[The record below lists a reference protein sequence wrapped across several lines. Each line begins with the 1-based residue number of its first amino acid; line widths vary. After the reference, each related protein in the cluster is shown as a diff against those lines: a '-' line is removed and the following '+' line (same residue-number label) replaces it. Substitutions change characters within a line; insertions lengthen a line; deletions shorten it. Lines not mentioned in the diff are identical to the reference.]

1 MELCPIPGVRAVGP
15 TTVSRDERE
24 VQPPYAVDPAGR
36 MGDDAYNGAR
46 QETERELKE
55 ESPEVAVEADST
67 PPDSSSDSSDSESRV
82 NLFA

>member
-1 MELCPIPGVRAVGP
+1 MELSPIPRIHTVGP
-15 TTVSRDERE
+15 ATVSPDERE
-24 VQPPYAVDPAGR
+24 VQPTYAVGPAGR

-67 PPDSSSDSSDSESRV
+67 SPDSSSDSSDSESRV